1 MNDINTTGLNSRD
14 ANELLR
20 KNLKNNPDSL
30 NVTSE
35 SPVIASELKHIL
47 ENANYSVEI
56 TDDEGKILLIATRE
70 NSATNPY
77 NSDNDEPEKAEILKS
92 EQIPISDYDFESESE
107 SESEQIPVSK
117 IESQISPAKFRTAY
131 IFSNTN
137 FSRNKNFGLTFL
149 NRSLQSIAKLDHKP
163 DLIVLL
169 NEAVKLALY
178 NTSSC
183 DTLKFLERNHTRI
196 LVSGLCS
203 DTFGIT
209 ETVGAGIIAELDEIF
224 YEISGCERV
233 ISL

>member
-14 ANELLR
+14 ASELLR

-56 TDDEGKILLIATRE
+56 TDDDGKILLIATRE
-70 NSATNPY
+70 NAATIP
-77 NSDNDEPEKAEILKS
+77 DNDEPEKPEILKS
-92 EQIPISDYDFESESE
+92 EQISISDYAPDAEFESETKAE
-107 SESEQIPVSK
+107 REQIPA
-117 IESQISPAKFRTAY
+117 QISPEKFRTAY

-203 DTFGIT
+203 DNFGIT

-224 YEISGCERV
+224 YEISTCERV